1 MVAASGMCFFPE
13 PTMTTKVCCV
23 VVGAHAVDVVRSF
36 FEQIITGRLV
46 ETKTTKTI
54 VVVSEML

>member
-1 MVAASGMCFFPE
+1 MQMVAASGMCFFPE

-46 ETKTTKTI
+46 ETKTTK
-54 VVVSEML
+54 L